1 MAASNRKSDK
11 EMGELI
17 AFPGAPSSADTS
29 QQGAPAGAVEV
40 AAPVLDAELITEA
53 EYQRSRARR
62 FAESAVSRLPAQ
74 WQTRESARQAS
85 RELAARA
92 VTVPVRYPAAVGRG
106 LAVSARAWWAW
117 VRVSDF
123 YEASKAADRL
133 AAQWQEIAAVR
144 RRRGVISLVSAGT
157 TGLAGLVVE
166 LTAGSLPLLLAGGA
180 VSGALAVA
188 GRRKDGAGGR
198 STQLGHRSLAWLMN
212 GDHLVTAFRD
222 AKLIGRDESL
232 LLVKAPR
239 HDGKGWSLTIDLP
252 PSRKASDVIA
262 KREALASALAV
273 DEVRLIVERV
283 RGDDGH
289 AGRLALWVGD
299 ADPYAAEPVPSPLAT
314 VERWDLW
321 RPVPFGTTARGA
333 AVNLPVVWTSLLIGA
348 IPRQGKT
355 FVARLPLT
363 AAALDPYVRLIIA
376 DGKGGKDF
384 RPFEQVAHRF
394 IRGSREA
401 DTRRLI
407 LVLEEC
413 AADVADRFDRL
424 AEMDDE
430 LCPESKVTPEIT
442 RDPVHGMPLTVIGI
456 DEVQN
461 FLGMDVPLD
470 PDNPKGK
477 KVGGRICE
485 LLTYIAKTG
494 PAAGY
499 SLILATQKP
508 DAQVIPDGLRGQLGT
523 RFALKV
529 MTYQASETILGA
541 GTYKAGMDASKLLT
555 SHKGVGLLLGA
566 DGETELSAGDAVT
579 VRTHLLH
586 IAAIRAACERGRAL
600 REQAGTLSGD
610 AAGEKH
616 LAELDPTV
624 AARLADEVT
633 ATATGPEPV
642 DAELVDEPA
651 ELPEVLALLAD
662 ELGEDESGIIATGD
676 LAARIGMSAKE
687 FGEALRAA
695 GVPAPIPAKRRMPGY
710 DNPVSVVDID
720 AVRAQ
725 IDGPAQR

>member
-1 MAASNRKSDK
+1 MSAPYYKDT
-11 EMGELI
+11 ETGGELI
-17 AFPGAPSSADTS
+17 PFPN
-29 QQGAPAGAVEV
+29 V
-40 AAPVLDAELITEA
+40 AAADALQARQENTAVDATPPVLDGELITEE
-53 EYQRSRARR
+53 EYRRSKARR
-62 FAESAVSRLPAQ
+62 LADSAVSRLPAQ
-74 WQTRESARQAS
+74 WQTPESARQAGA
-85 RELAARA
+85 ELAGQVAL
-92 VTVPVRYPAAVGRG
+92 VPVRYPAAVGRG

-117 VRVSDF
+117 VRVADF

-133 AAQWQEIAAVR
+133 ADKWQEIAVVR
-144 RRRGVISLVSAGT
+144 RRRSVISLVASGV
-157 TGLAGLVVE
+157 TGLGVLIVE
-166 LTAGSLPLLLAGGA
+166 LTAGSLPLLLTGGA
-180 VSGALAVA
+180 LSALLAVA

-198 STQLGHRSLAWLMN
+198 TTRLGSRSLAWLMN
-212 GDHLVTAFRD
+212 GDHLVVAFRE

-232 LLVKAPR
+232 MLVKSPR
-239 HDGKGWSLTIDLP
+239 HDGTGWALTIDLP
-252 PSRKASDVIA
+252 PSRKASDVIS

-283 RGDDGH
+283 RGDAGH

-299 ADPYAAEPVPSPLAT
+299 ADPYAADPIPSPLAT
-314 VERWDLW
+314 ASSWDLW
-321 RPVPFGTTARGA
+321 KPVPFGATARGT

-363 AAALDPYVRLIIA
+363 AAALDPHVRVIIA

-394 IRGSREA
+394 IRGSRESDA
-401 DTRRLI
+401 RRLI
-407 LVLEEC
+407 SVLEEC

-442 RDPVHGMPLTVIGI
+442 RDPAHGMPLTVIGI

-461 FLGMDVPLD
+461 FLGLDVPLD
-470 PDNPKGK
+470 LDNPKGK
-477 KVGGRICE
+477 KVGTRVCE

-541 GTYKAGMDASKLLT
+541 GTYRAGMDASKLLT

-600 REQAGTLSGD
+600 REQAGTLTGD
-610 AAGEKH
+610 AAGDH
-616 LAELDPTV
+616 DLADLDP
-624 AARLADEVT
+624 AATERLDSEVT
-633 ATATGPEPV
+633 ATIPEAV
-642 DAELVDEPA
+642 DAELVH

-662 ELGEDESGIIATGD
+662 VIGDENGLVPTGE
-676 LAARIGMSAKE
+676 LAARIDWETKP

-695 GVPAPIPAKRRMPGY
+695 GVPSVGKRRMPGH
-710 DNPVSVVDID
+710 DNPVSVADIE
-720 AVRAQ
+720 AIRQA
-725 IDGPAQR
+725 IHGA

>member
-1 MAASNRKSDK
+1 MSAPYYKDT
-11 EMGELI
+11 ETGGELI
-17 AFPGAPSSADTS
+17 PFPN
-29 QQGAPAGAVEV
+29 V
-40 AAPVLDAELITEA
+40 AAVDEPQARRENTTVEATPPVLDGELITEE
-53 EYQRSRARR
+53 EYRRSKARR
-62 FAESAVSRLPAQ
+62 LADSAVSRLPAQ
-74 WQTRESARQAS
+74 WQTPESARQAGA
-85 RELAARA
+85 ELAGQVAL
-92 VTVPVRYPAAVGRG
+92 VPVQYPAAVGRG

-133 AAQWQEIAAVR
+133 ADKWQEIAVVR
-144 RRRGVISLVSAGT
+144 RRRGVISLVASGV
-157 TGLAGLVVE
+157 TGLGVLIVE
-166 LTAGSLPLLLAGGA
+166 LTAGSLPLLLTGGA
-180 VSGALAVA
+180 FSALLAVA

-198 STQLGHRSLAWLMN
+198 TTRLGSRSLAWLMN
-212 GDHLVTAFRD
+212 GDHLVVAFRE

-232 LLVKAPR
+232 MLVKAPR
-239 HDGKGWSLTIDLP
+239 HDGTGWALTIDLP
-252 PSRKASDVIA
+252 PSRKASDVIS

-283 RGDDGH
+283 RGDAGH

-299 ADPYAAEPVPSPLAT
+299 ADPYAADPVPSPLAT
-314 VERWDLW
+314 ASSWDLW
-321 RPVPFGTTARGA
+321 RPVPFGTTARGV

-363 AAALDPYVRLIIA
+363 AAALDPHVRVIIA

-394 IRGSREA
+394 IRGSRESDA
-401 DTRRLI
+401 RRLI
-407 LVLEEC
+407 NVLEEC

-442 RDPVHGMPLTVIGI
+442 RDPAHRMPLTVIGI

-461 FLGMDVPLD
+461 FLGLDVPLD

-477 KVGGRICE
+477 KVGTRICE

-499 SLILATQKP
+499 SLVLATQKP

-541 GTYKAGMDASKLLT
+541 GTYRAGMDASKLLT

-600 REQAGTLSGD
+600 REQAGTLTGD
-610 AAGEKH
+610 AAGDH
-616 LAELDPTV
+616 DLTPLDP
-624 AARLADEVT
+624 AATERLASEVT
-633 ATATGPEPV
+633 ASIPEAV
-642 DAELVDEPA
+642 DAELVH

-662 ELGEDESGIIATGD
+662 VIGDESGLVPTGE
-676 LAARIGMSAKE
+676 LAARIGWETKP

-695 GVPAPIPAKRRMPGY
+695 GVLSAGKRRMPGH
-710 DNPVSVVDID
+710 DNPVSVADIE
-720 AVRAQ
+720 AVRQA
-725 IDGPAQR
+725 IDSA

>member
-17 AFPGAPSSADTS
+17 AFPNAAVTELDSERGALEKAT
-29 QQGAPAGAVEV
+29 
-40 AAPVLDAELITEA
+40 PVLDGELLTEEQYRQA
-53 EYQRSRARR
+53 KARW
-62 FAESAVSRLPAQ
+62 SLPAAWTHPQ
-74 WQTRESARQAS
+74 STGGRLAVRAATAPLHLGGAVARGM
-85 RELAARA
+85 A
-92 VTVPVRYPAAVGRG
+92 VTG
-106 LAVSARAWWAW
+106 RAWWRW
-117 VRVSDF
+117 VRVAELRDAAR
-123 YEASKAADRL
+123 EAGAATVVAKFDEVREL
-133 AAQWQEIAAVR
+133 SILRWKVTGGVTLGGAVVTG
-144 RRRGVISLVSAGT
+144 GVV
-157 TGLAGLVVE
+157 
-166 LTAGSLPLLLAGGA
+166 LLAGG
-180 VSGALAVA
+180 SGVLVLGAATALGLAVL
-188 GRRKDGAGGR
+188 GRRKDGAPGR
-198 STQLGHRSLAWLMN
+198 RAALPGPRSLAWLMN

-222 AKLIGRDESL
+222 AKLIGKDDML
-232 LLVKAPR
+232 MLVKSPR
-239 HDGKGWSLTIDLP
+239 HDGKGWALTIDLP
-252 PSRKASDVIA
+252 PSRKASEVIT

-283 RGDDGH
+283 RGDNGH

-314 VERWDLW
+314 AERWDLW
-321 RPVPFGTTARGA
+321 QPVPFGTTARGV

-363 AAALDPYVRLIIA
+363 AAALDPHVRLIIA

-401 DTRRLI
+401 DARRLI

-442 RDPVHGMPLTVIGI
+442 RDPALGMPLTVIGI

-610 AAGEKH
+610 AAGENH

-633 ATATGPEPV
+633 TATDSEPV
-642 DAELVDEPA
+642 DADLVDESA

-662 ELGEDESGIIATGD
+662 ELGTDESGVVATGD
-676 LAARIGMSAKE
+676 LAARIGMSAKA

-695 GVPAPIPAKRRMPGY
+695 GVAAAVPAKRRMPGHP
-710 DNPVSVVDID
+710 NPVAVVDLD
-720 AVRAQ
+720 AVRAL
-725 IDGPAQR
+725 IDSAARR